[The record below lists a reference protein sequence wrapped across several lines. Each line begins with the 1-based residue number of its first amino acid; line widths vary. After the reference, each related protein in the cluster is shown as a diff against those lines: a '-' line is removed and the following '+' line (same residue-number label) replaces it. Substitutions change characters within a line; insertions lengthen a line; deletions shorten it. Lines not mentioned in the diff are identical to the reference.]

1 MEESFFMG
9 VLRHFKR
16 SKSAILGLSIIVLV
30 ILVAIFAPVIS
41 PHDPIAQSLYNN
53 FKPGFWAKNYR
64 NFLGTDEFGRDLLSR
79 IIYGARVSLS
89 VGLIATTIGVIV
101 GSAGGIIAGFLG
113 GWVDNLIMRVVD
125 IMFSLPSILLAIIIV
140 AVLGRGLGK
149 TMIAI
154 GITYVP
160 QIVRVVRS
168 KAIVVKNAEYIE
180 AARAIGSRTLRTML
194 VHVLPNVLSIIIIY
208 ATLSIGSAI
217 IDAAALGFLGLGAQP
232 PTAEWGAMLAS
243 SNDYITGGFWW
254 IASLPGVAIFITV
267 LGFNLL
273 GDGLRDVMDPR
284 LRKD

>member
-1 MEESFFMG
+1 MEESFFKG
-9 VLRHFKR
+9 TLRHLKR
-16 SKSAILGLSIIVLV
+16 SKSAMLGLSIVTLL
-30 ILVAIFAPVIS
+30 ILVGVFASVIS

-53 FKPGFWAKNYR
+53 FKPGFWAKNYS

-89 VGLIATTIGVIV
+89 VGLIATTIGVLL

-113 GWVDNLIMRVVD
+113 GWVDNLIMRIVD
-125 IMFSLPSILLAIIIV
+125 IMFSLPSILLAIIVV
-140 AVLGRGLGK
+140 AVLGRGLDK

-160 QIVRVVRS
+160 QITRVVRS
-168 KAIVVKNAEYIE
+168 KTIVVRNAEYIE
-180 AARAIGSRTLRTML
+180 AARAIGSGTLRTMV

-254 IASLPGVAIFITV
+254 IASLPGVAIFISV

-273 GDGLRDVMDPR
+273 GDGLRDVMDPK